1 MNRLFKRLTTVVV
14 MFLTASVVQ
23 AQNTFSLE
31 EAIQYAL
38 INNENLKIA
47 KLNIEDADAQ
57 VYETRADGLPR
68 IDGSFNYQN
77 NVEIPVSFIPTIF
90 FDPSAN
96 PNDLSAVKFGVQHTS
111 SLGVTGSQMI
121 WDGSFFIG
129 LEAAKKLR
137 EKVIVDEAKAIE
149 DVKEQVMKSY
159 YLVLVNQV
167 RTDLVESNIA
177 TLDSTL
183 RDTKELYENGFAEG
197 IDVSRLQVQMNN
209 LLAEQ
214 SAVRQSITAAANL
227 LKLSMGVP
235 VETQIILTDEIRAFD
250 FSYDANEVNEYNVV
264 NRVEAQQVE
273 YLKQLAMLDI
283 KNVKAQYIP
292 TVRFNAGWGR
302 NTGAENFGNVW
313 NSDREWFSQG
323 YYGVNVNIPIF
334 DGLRKKYSVERKK
347 YQLQTLDYQS
357 SLLRNDL
364 QQQLINAKVALDV
377 SVEKLEVQQETVDL
391 AQEVLSTTTEKYR
404 EGIGSNLEL
413 VVADQ
418 DFKQAEVNF
427 LIALYDAIVAKIDL
441 DKSLGKLK

>member
-14 MFLTASVVQ
+14 LFLTASVVQ